1 MQQDYYFGL
10 PKRMSIALDKL
21 FTSKNWDYS
30 DPEFRRKKRVIQD
43 IQADWHRLPVD
54 ATEAQI
60 YQCADHMIKQV
71 YSYAAK
77 FQIDSLVVDGI
88 CMLCRQMGI
97 PEPQGTDYK
106 EQIARAVDR
115 AWWIRSLRKEHARR
129 FEHVAIQLGFT
140 SYKAGV
146 YISNESA
153 IRQRKRNQENAA
165 LLAKTELQNENGQV
179 YTLEE
184 LSSLGTSNKAIMRG
198 ELMTRMRGFEE
209 IAKDLKHVGMFWTIT
224 CPSKFHAVLSKS
236 GDSNPA
242 YQGASPR
249 EAQAYLCAVWAR
261 IRAALKRKNIQ
272 PYGFRI
278 AEPHHDGCPHW
289 HMLLFVVPEQAPEME
304 KIIRKHALAEDGM
317 EKGAAENRVKLVEI
331 EAGKG
336 SAAGYIAKYV
346 AKNIDGEHVGDHKT
360 RDGWTVAPD
369 LLGNEEI
376 TPSARVTLWSQLHG
390 IRQFQQIGGA
400 PIGVWRE
407 LRRIPADAVRKAPDS
422 VHKAWLSVQRV
433 GDDLASFAAYIR
445 AMGGQSCGRKSII
458 RIAKRDTEI
467 SGRYATYTE
476 SKPCGVYC
484 VSNPNAVYESI
495 RYQWTRVDKKGGAVA
510 FDLPWT
516 GVNNCTEYTPEW
528 MKKATGEEDKNQKFA
543 RDYINEGLKASQGW
557 DFEREY
563 DKNGRLTGDSWT
575 KAQSLRRER

>member
-1 MQQDYYFGL
+1 MQQDFYSGL

-30 DPEFRRKKRVIQD
+30 DPEFRRKKHVIHAVQSD
-43 IQADWHRLPVD
+43 YVRLPVD

-60 YQCADHMIKQV
+60 FQCADYMIKQV
-71 YSYAAK
+71 YAYAAK
-77 FQIDSLVVDGI
+77 YQVDSLVVDGV

-97 PEPQGTDYK
+97 PGPQGTDYK

-184 LSSLGTSNKAIMRG
+184 LSALGTSNKAIRRG
-198 ELMTRMRGFEE
+198 ELMTRIRGFEE

-249 EAQAYLCAVWAR
+249 EAQAYLCKVWAR
-261 IRAALKRKNIQ
+261 IRAALKRNNIH

-289 HMLLFVVPEQAPEME
+289 HMLLFVAPEQAPEME

-360 RDGWTVAPD
+360 NEGWVVVPD
-369 LLGNEEI
+369 MLGNEEI
-376 TPSARVTLWSQLHG
+376 TPSQRVTFWSQLHG

-400 PIGVWRE
+400 PVTVWRE
-407 LRRIPADAVRKAPDS
+407 LRRVKYDAVLHAPENI
-422 VHKAWLSVQRV
+422 KLAWAAVQRN
-433 GDDLASFAAYIR
+433 GDSLASYADFTNAI
-445 AMGGQSCGRKSII
+445 GGVSSGRRYTV
-458 RIAKRDTEI
+458 RIASRDVEI
-467 SGRYATYTE
+467 AGKYATYTD
-476 SKPCGVYC
+476 KRPCGVY
-484 VSNPNAVYESI
+484 SLGNPNAIYEST
-495 RYQWTRVDKKGGAVA
+495 RYQWTRVDKKGGGVA

-516 GVNNCTEYTPEW
+516 GVNNCTE
-528 MKKATGEEDKNQKFA
+528 KKQATGADTEIFIKELKEKVENVRSGKVKIQCHGKSLEEFVKNW
-543 RDYINEGLKASQGW
+543 RN
-557 DFEREY
+557 RE
-563 DKNGRLTGDSWT
+563 
-575 KAQSLRRER
+575 